1 MKTKEELASL
11 YAKIEIKFVIESLK
25 ESEPLAEDTLNWELQ
40 RAFVFGFEAG
50 RREGWDDGYSRGCK
64 DGEQHLKEKVA
75 EL

>member
-11 YAKIEIKFVIESLK
+11 YAKIETKFVIESLK

-50 RREGWDDGYSRGCK
+50 RREGIRVGGATI
-64 DGEQHLKEKVA
+64 EKEK
-75 EL
+75 LKL